1 MTRDTPLPSLAV
13 LETEAVVEIDGSE
26 ELPPRQC
33 GRCRMM
39 FEGDPTL
46 DVRLRN
52 EWCLCPACD
61 AILLPAGARARARRA
76 NVIALRRPSVIS
88 AELPADER

>member
-1 MTRDTPLPSLAV
+1 VTRDTPPFPLA
-13 LETEAVVEIDGSE
+13 AVAGGAVIEPDDRQ

-46 DVRLRN
+46 DIRLRN
-52 EWCLCPACD
+52 EWCLCPACE
-61 AILLPAGARARARRA
+61 AILLPARARRG
-76 NVIALRRPSVIS
+76 NVIDLRRQAVRGV
-88 AELPADER
+88 ETPAVEQ

>member
-1 MTRDTPLPSLAV
+1 MASDSPPLQLAALARD
-13 LETEAVVEIDGSE
+13 IDTDDA

-39 FEGDPTL
+39 FEGDPAL
-46 DVRLRN
+46 DIRLRN

-61 AILLPAGARARARRA
+61 SILLPARVRRA
-76 NVIALRRPSVIS
+76 NVVALRRPTAIS
-88 AELPADER
+88 AEPTVER